1 MVKDQKCEN
10 QETKAATR
18 LVQGGRE
25 QPCRSV
31 PGMRVLQGHQRGIR
45 GPLEPGGGQQR
56 VRWLDGITD
65 SMDMSLS

>member
-31 PGMRVLQGHQRGIR
+31 PGMRVLQGHQRASA
-45 GPLEPGGGQQR
+45 GPWRQEEGDR
-56 VRWLDGITD
+56 E
-65 SMDMSLS
+65 